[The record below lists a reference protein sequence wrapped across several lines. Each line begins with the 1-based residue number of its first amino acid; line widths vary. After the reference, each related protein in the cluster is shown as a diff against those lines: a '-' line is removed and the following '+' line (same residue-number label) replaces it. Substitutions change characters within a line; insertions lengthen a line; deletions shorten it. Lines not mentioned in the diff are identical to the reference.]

1 MPTAFMMP
9 LHSIALATFAG
20 PLAQYMLA
28 LSSQMYTFW
37 GHFGAT
43 FFNVYSPFLGKT
55 SHPSSCAYRALLSQ
69 CPTHTFRPSRLSRV
83 LIIFLDSKPG
93 LPSDYQVLHNAQADK
108 HRTTRYPLRDK
119 SSEQGTRA
127 LDAYLW

>member
-9 LHSIALATFAG
+9 LHSIALTTFAG

-43 FFNVYSPFLGKT
+43 FFNVYSPFLGKNL
-55 SHPSSCAYRALLSQ
+55 SSFVVRLPCPSLAMSDAHL
-69 CPTHTFRPSRLSRV
+69 PPFPSFSRSD
-83 LIIFLDSKPG
+83 FLDSKPG
-93 LPSDYQVLHNAQADK
+93 LPSDYQVLLNAQADK
-108 HRTTRYPLRDK
+108 HRTTRYNIDR
-119 SSEQGTRA
+119 
-127 LDAYLW
+127 